1 VSQPTPRLRPIR
13 TDDAA
18 SVAELTTQLGY
29 PVEAE
34 AQAARIADLLAAP
47 QDHLA
52 LVAVDDADRP
62 IGWVHVERLRHLEA
76 DATAV
81 LMGVIVDEAHRSDG
95 IGGELLAAAEAWAIG
110 AGCRR
115 MTVRSRI
122 QRERAH
128 RFYLRHGYQVEK
140 TSFVFRKA
148 LG

>member
-1 VSQPTPRLRPIR
+1 MR

-18 SVAELTTQLGY
+18 AIAELTTQLGY

-34 AQAARIADLLAAP
+34 AQAARIADVLAAAP
-47 QDHLA
+47 QDHLG

-81 LMGVIVDEAHRSDG
+81 LMGVVVDEAHRSGG
-95 IGGELLAAAEAWAIG
+95 IGAELLAAAEAWAIG

-128 RFYLRHGYQVEK
+128 RFYLRHGYEVEK
-140 TSFVFRKA
+140 TSFVFRKR